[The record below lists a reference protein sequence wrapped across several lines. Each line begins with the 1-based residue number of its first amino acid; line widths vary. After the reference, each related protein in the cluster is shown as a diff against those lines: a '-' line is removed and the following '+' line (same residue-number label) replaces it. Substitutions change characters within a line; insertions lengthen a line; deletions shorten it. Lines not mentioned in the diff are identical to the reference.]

1 RVAPILACGFVAR
14 RLQPHGGA
22 APSSRLATGQIGRNE
37 RHRIYASDHLVHVF
51 INTMM
56 YFYCNM
62 FPMPSCCLPQTG
74 GSLCQEQALLR
85 LNSAAKSERFCNT
98 EPPNIHH
105 RIVKWSAPKS
115 SSSLPKEPRTSIS
128 PNPCPFPLR
137 SCVAGESDSSR
148 NAWPVWTSAHGE
160 ADLAFFPPHLVME
173 VK

>member
-1 RVAPILACGFVAR
+1 
-14 RLQPHGGA
+14 
-22 APSSRLATGQIGRNE
+22 
-37 RHRIYASDHLVHVF
+37 
-51 INTMM
+51 MM
-56 YFYCNM
+56 YFYCHM
-62 FPMPSCCLPQTG
+62 FPTPSCCPPQTG

-85 LNSAAKSERFCNT
+85 SNSAAKSERLCNR

-115 SSSLPKEPRTSIS
+115 SSSLPKEPRTSTS
-128 PNPCPFPLR
+128 PNACPFPLR

-173 VK
+173 VKALACELPQQLGLPFSRLSHQDIADEAVRPLRIDHGD